1 MSGIETD
8 IEEVRIDVPR
18 VQAIARRV
26 VAVANDFTATA
37 RPLRLASGAPATDPV
52 SLTLAAQA
60 NAQRLELGLIG
71 EAAADEL
78 TRMAEFVV
86 AGALHVAT
94 LGRRT
99 QFAAI
104 GLAARPMSEQIAV
117 SAPMIRTPSLPAKEG
132 WAPESDDELL
142 SFVVLLADG
151 DPEIPLGA
159 PADQATIAAA
169 ELAEA
174 AAELRSALSYGGR
187 AADTLV
193 SFAEWIRRWDAQVI
207 AINRAIGEWST
218 IYREVRVRAEVPA
231 AEYVRWLASTM
242 SGAAGARPGPAGAA
256 EILDRYLQVGI
267 PTLDLPDYPKLAK

>member
-1 MSGIETD
+1 MSGIETA

-26 VAVANDFTATA
+26 AAAAAHFTATA
-37 RPLRLASGAPATDPV
+37 RPLRLASGSPATDPV
-52 SLTLAAQA
+52 SLALTAHA
-60 NAQRLELGLIG
+60 NARRLEVGLIG

-99 QFAAI
+99 QFAVM

-142 SFVVLLADG
+142 SFMVLLADG

-159 PADQATIAAA
+159 PADPATIAAA

-193 SFAEWIRRWDAQVI
+193 SFAEWMRHWAAQVD
-207 AINRAIGEWST
+207 AINRAIGEWAAV
-218 IYREVRVRAEVPA
+218 YREVRAQAERPA
-231 AEYVRWLASTM
+231 GEYVRWLASAM
-242 SGAAGARPGPAGAA
+242 SGEAGARPETVVAAG
-256 EILDRYLQVGI
+256 ILDQYLQVAI
-267 PTLDLPDYPKLAK
+267 PTPDLGDYPRLAA